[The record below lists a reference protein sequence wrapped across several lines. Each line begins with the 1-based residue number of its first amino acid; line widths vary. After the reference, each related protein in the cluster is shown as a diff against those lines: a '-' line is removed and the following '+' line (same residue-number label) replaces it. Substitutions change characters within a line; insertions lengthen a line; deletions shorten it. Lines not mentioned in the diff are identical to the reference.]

1 MKNLKKKLDELLP
14 MLASPLPSPD
24 INAPSPSPDSDIELP
39 GDSDGLNQSS
49 LINLQDTINIP
60 PPSMYG
66 TYGQDYNPVTA
77 PLNNTTADFTNNFSS
92 FIGGN
97 LDFDPVSLINFYHL
111 NFMIKLITFPYFHCR
126 GVYSMKVL

>member
-24 INAPSPSPDSDIELP
+24 VNAPSPSPDSDIELP
-39 GDSDGLNQSS
+39 GDDNLIDQSS
-49 LINLQDTINIP
+49 LINVA

-66 TYGQDYNPVTA
+66 SFGQDYNPVTA
-77 PLNNTTADFTNNFSS
+77 PLNNTTADFTNNFQS

-97 LDFDPVSLINFYHL
+97 LDFDPVRLIV
-111 NFMIKLITFPYFHCR
+111 FMFI
-126 GVYSMKVL
+126 